1 MSQSG
6 YNLDESYNYNTL
18 LQNQFQTNNYQD
30 NIYDEIMDKV
40 QNLNM
45 YLYNMLI
52 SYNSFITV
60 LCVILILFIV
70 YKIYKSL

>member
-18 LQNQFQTNNYQD
+18 LQNQIHSNNYQD
-30 NIYDEIMDKV
+30 NIYDEVMDKV

-52 SYNSFITV
+52 SYNSFITI

>member
-18 LQNQFQTNNYQD
+18 LKNQIQSNNYQD

-52 SYNSFITV
+52 SYNSFVII

>member
-18 LQNQFQTNNYQD
+18 LQNQIQSNNYQD

-52 SYNSFITV
+52 SYNSFITI

>member
-1 MSQSG
+1 MSKSG
-6 YNLDESYNYNTL
+6 YNLDESYNYNIL
-18 LQNQFQTNNYQD
+18 LQNHIQSNNYQD

-52 SYNSFITV
+52 SYNSFIIV

>member
-18 LQNQFQTNNYQD
+18 LQNQIHSNNYQD
-30 NIYDEIMDKV
+30 NIYDDIIDKV

>member
-18 LQNQFQTNNYQD
+18 LKNQIQSNNYQD
-30 NIYDEIMDKV
+30 NIYDEIVDKV

>member
-18 LQNQFQTNNYQD
+18 LQNQIHSNNYQD
-30 NIYDEIMDKV
+30 NIYDEVMDKV

-52 SYNSFITV
+52 SYISFITI

>member
-18 LQNQFQTNNYQD
+18 LQNQIHSNNYQD
-30 NIYDEIMDKV
+30 NIYDEIIDKV